1 MDNIYDLIEYSMIAS
16 FISTQVIQKIKETAN
31 PSALVTSIISI
42 VVSFIAGVCLCLS
55 FSGHSFVCSI
65 WVGLFTIIG
74 SDTFYK
80 KFKGLFGLKS
90 SKDS

>member
-1 MDNIYDLIEYSMIAS
+1 MDNIYDLIELSMIAS
-16 FISTQVIQKIKETAN
+16 FISTQIIQKIKETIN
-31 PSALVTSIISI
+31 PSVLLTSIISI
-42 VVSFIAGVCLCLS
+42 IVSFIAGACLCLS
-55 FSGHSFVCSI
+55 FSKYCFVCSI
-65 WVGLFTIIG
+65 WVGIFTIIG

>member
-42 VVSFIAGVCLCLS
+42 VVFFYS
-55 FSGHSFVCSI
+55 
-65 WVGLFTIIG
+65 WGLFMFI
-74 SDTFYK
+74 F
-80 KFKGLFGLKS
+80 
-90 SKDS
+90 